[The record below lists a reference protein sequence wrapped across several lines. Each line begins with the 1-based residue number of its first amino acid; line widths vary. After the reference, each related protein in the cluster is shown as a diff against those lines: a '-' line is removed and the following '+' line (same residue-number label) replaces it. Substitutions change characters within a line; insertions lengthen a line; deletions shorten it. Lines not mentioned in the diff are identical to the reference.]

1 MTERQTNNVRRAAE
15 LLQKLVA
22 LEPDHSDAQFLLGQ
36 NLEKL
41 GKTNE
46 AIDHWKRAIEANP
59 NDSQVLYSLART
71 LNRLHDPR
79 AQEYQ
84 DRFDALQ
91 KRKQLTDRVAQLGNL
106 ALEAAN
112 AQNWP
117 QAMEQMAEAI
127 QVCGDC
133 AERAHLHKNLGLFYA
148 RTGNIGEAEKELQ
161 TALRLT
167 PNDADVQNALNQLE
181 QAREAQSR

>member
-1 MTERQTNNVRRAAE
+1 EFRRV
-15 LLQKLVA
+15 LFR
-22 LEPDHSDAQFLLGQ
+22 S
-36 NLEKL
+36 
-41 GKTNE
+41 
-46 AIDHWKRAIEANP
+46 P

-127 QVCGDC
+127 QICGDRSE
-133 AERAHLHKNLGLFYA
+133 ERRVGKNLGLFYA
-148 RTGNIGEAEKELQ
+148 RTGTIGEAETTLQ
-161 TALRLT
+161 TAL
-167 PNDADVQNALNQLE
+167 
-181 QAREAQSR
+181 

>member
-1 MTERQTNNVRRAAE
+1 M
-15 LLQKLVA
+15 
-22 LEPDHSDAQFLLGQ
+22 
-36 NLEKL
+36 
-41 GKTNE
+41 
-46 AIDHWKRAIEANP
+46 AIEANP

-127 QVCGDC
+127 RLCGDC

-148 RTGNIGEAEKELQ
+148 RTGNIGEAEKELR
-161 TALRLT
+161 TALQLT
-167 PNDADVQNALNQLE
+167 PSDGDVRNTLNQLE
-181 QAREAQSR
+181 RAGGVQDK